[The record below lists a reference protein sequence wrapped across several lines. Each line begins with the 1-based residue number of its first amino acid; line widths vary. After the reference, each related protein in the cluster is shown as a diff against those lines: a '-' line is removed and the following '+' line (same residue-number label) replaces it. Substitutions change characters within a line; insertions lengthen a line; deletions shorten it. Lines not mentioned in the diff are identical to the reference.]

1 MYCRN
6 CGAEMNENAVVCVKC
21 GVQKNGSSNFCQNCG
36 NPTNPEAVVCINCGV
51 SLAKKGASSGQSGET
66 GEKTKMVAGLLA
78 IFLGHLGL
86 HEFYLGNKQKAIY
99 KIVATVIAA
108 LLFVVAGIGL
118 IVFLAIWGWNIYDAV
133 MIFTGKRT
141 DSEGNELQ

>member
-6 CGAEMNENAVVCVKC
+6 CGAEMHENAVVCVKC
-21 GVQKNGSSNFCQNCG
+21 GVQKNGASNFCQNCG
-36 NPTNPEAVVCINCGV
+36 NPTNTEAVVCVNCGV
-51 SLAKKGASSGQSGET
+51 SLAKKGSSSSGGT
-66 GEKTKMVAGLLA
+66 GVKGEKTKMVAGLLA

-99 KIVATVIAA
+99 KIVATVISA
-108 LLFVVAGIGL
+108 LLFLVGIG
-118 IVFLAIWGWNIYDAV
+118 IIAFFAIWGWNIYDAV

-141 DSEGNELQ
+141 DSDGNELQ

>member
-21 GVQKNGSSNFCQNCG
+21 GVQKNGASNFCQNCG
-36 NPTNPEAVVCINCGV
+36 KPTNPEAIVCVSCGV
-51 SLAKKGASSGQSGET
+51 SLTQKGGASGGT
-66 GEKTKMVAGLLA
+66 GVKSQKTKMVAGLLA

-108 LLFVVAGIGL
+108 ILFLAGIGI

-141 DSEGNELQ
+141 DSDGNELQ